1 MASRWSRNSLRYL
14 VGGAVV
20 AIYTEGLYRSG
31 DLDLIPDDMGR
42 TRLKEVLA
50 QIGFHPSKSRYF
62 KHPECSHLFL
72 EFPRGPV
79 EIGEQYPV
87 VPAEIEVEGRT
98 LRLLSPT
105 DSVKDRLAGYIHW
118 KVRAN
123 FEQALLICQRQQGRV
138 DLDDVRNGAS
148 AKVEC
153 LPSRNSSAAWNNG
166 ESFGWRLRRLWKR
179 LFYSGRRRPLELK
192 ARDAPTPFPKMKSPK
207 RAKVML
213 WIVAFGLF
221 VSGVTVW
228 PAIPELKF
236 AIHLFWGDAEPT
248 GEVHRFTVQILE
260 SL

>member
-1 MASRWSRNSLRYL
+1 MNPPDWKNCTEEELWRYVGWHLDGAGIQSVL

-105 DSVKDRLAGYIHW
+105 DSVKDRLAGYIHL

-138 DLDDVRNGAS
+138 DLDDVRKWCVREGGTS
-148 AKVEC
+148 AFEELVR
-153 LPSRNSSAAWNNG
+153 S
-166 ESFGWRLRRLWKR
+166 
-179 LFYSGRRRPLELK
+179 LEQ
-192 ARDAPTPFPKMKSPK
+192 R
-207 RAKVML
+207 
-213 WIVAFGLF
+213 
-221 VSGVTVW
+221 
-228 PAIPELKF
+228 
-236 AIHLFWGDAEPT
+236 
-248 GEVHRFTVQILE
+248 
-260 SL
+260 